1 METNKPRRISPI
13 ITAFLSMGMATIFII
28 IFFNANPAYASGLI
42 RVSSYNERLD
52 IKFVSVSTNDQGT
65 TVDPGQDVN
74 VGQCTAA
81 LHGNSVDLKVYHG
94 YPDYQCTLKV
104 RLKNLGEKPVRL
116 QRVTTKI
123 PEELVVAQPD
133 LPEGL
138 LLQPEEELTLE
149 FVLRIHQNSEE
160 NAKYR
165 FSIQLIFEDLVR

>member
-1 METNKPRRISPI
+1 METNTPHRRSPFI
-13 ITAFLSMGMATIFII
+13 AIALLIGILATILIGFL
-28 IFFNANPAYASGLI
+28 NANPAYASGLI
-42 RVSSYNERLD
+42 KVSSYNKRLD
-52 IKFVSVSTNDQGT
+52 IQFVSVSTNDQGT
-65 TVDPGQDVN
+65 TIDPGQDVH

-81 LHGNSVDLKVYHG
+81 LHGNSVDLRVYHG

-165 FSIQLIFEDLVR
+165 FSIQLIFEDFIR